1 MAEPE
6 DEFQKGMEMS
16 LKSRKNKTGQE
27 HIDVDFE
34 EVEALCNNAAKNK
47 EELER
52 IKAQNLQKFSNHKQ
66 QDYSS
71 KLNDY
76 SKLDPSLQNLCPISK
91 KKTMCLTLSFCPI
104 VYLPSILKEQAAK

>member
-1 MAEPE
+1 
-6 DEFQKGMEMS
+6 MS

-27 HIDVDFE
+27 RIDVDFE
-34 EVEALCNNAAKNK
+34 EVETLYSNAAKNK

-66 QDYSS
+66 PDYSS

-76 SKLDPSLQNLCPISK
+76 SKLDPSLQNLLSDFEKEDDAPDAELLPNSISSK
-91 KKTMCLTLSFCPI
+91 HS
-104 VYLPSILKEQAAK
+104 

>member
-1 MAEPE
+1 MVEPE

-16 LKSRKNKTGQE
+16 LKSRKNKTGQGR
-27 HIDVDFE
+27 IDVDFE
-34 EVEALCNNAAKNK
+34 EVETLCNNAAKNK

-66 QDYSS
+66 SDYSS

-76 SKLDPSLQNLCPISK
+76 SKLDPNLQNLLSDFEKEENAPDAELLPNSISSK
-91 KKTMCLTLSFCPI
+91 HS
-104 VYLPSILKEQAAK
+104 